1 MLLSYLN
8 IMLLGWEALF
18 CLIAAI
24 TLVGAPPGEKK
35 HNLIW
40 MQISAALLLGL
51 EAAAWYYQGR
61 PGDIARWMVRLAN
74 LGTFLLNFSVLLLFH
89 RYLCCTLLTVQERAR
104 LHLVKAVELVCY
116 IGMILV
122 IVSQFTNLYYYIDGN
137 NNYVRSPYFPLS
149 LLAPSAG
156 IIMDGILLVKHR
168 ERISPW
174 LYRVMMFY
182 ILTPLVAA
190 LLQTLSYGLSLIS
203 LSIGG
208 AMLLIYLI
216 VNREQQAQLRQVQ
229 EDKAV
234 VAQRLEIAQTLNR
247 CVQELSSDKEI
258 SQAICD
264 LLQIIQEY
272 FRAERTCIYEID
284 FASAVAVDT
293 YESSQSGKT
302 CLAAQPG
309 ASMQLPLSMIATW
322 MKQFQKGRTFY
333 IANAE
338 QEKGT
343 PHYRFI
349 KEQGIQRLLTVP
361 LMEQGRVIGFMGVS
375 NPQQHYED
383 ETLLSSLQYFV
394 TNSLR
399 QKKEEEF
406 LRKMSFHDQLT
417 GLYNRNR
424 YNLTLKNWGR
434 DCQNQVGILY
444 LDLDG
449 LKWANDNLGHAAGDL
464 LIRNTAQTLEE
475 TFPGQAYR
483 IGGDEF
489 VVIRQGIPEEDFRR
503 EIDTLMERAKE
514 KNVSFSTGIV
524 WQPHCPDLTAALRE
538 ADNKMYEEKRAHH
551 KARTT

>member
-1 MLLSYLN
+1 MFLSSLNIILLS
-8 IMLLGWEALF
+8 WEALF

-24 TLVGAPPGEKK
+24 SLAEAPPGEKK
-35 HNLIW
+35 HHLIY
-40 MQISAALLLGL
+40 MQISAALLLAL
-51 EAAAWYYQGR
+51 EAVAWYYQGR
-61 PGDIARWMVRLAN
+61 PGNMARWMVRLCN
-74 LGTFLLNFSVLLLFH
+74 LGTFLLNHSVLLLFH

-104 LHLVKAVELVCY
+104 LRLVKAVELVCY
-116 IGMILV
+116 LGMVVV
-122 IVSQFTNLYYYIDGN
+122 IISQFTNLYYYIDDQ
-137 NNYVRSPYFPLS
+137 NNYVRGRFFVLS
-149 LLAPSAG
+149 LLAPTAG
-156 IIMDGILLVKHR
+156 LIMDGVLLVQYQ
-168 ERISPW
+168 ERVSRG
-174 LYRVMMFY
+174 LYRVMIFY
-182 ILTPLVAA
+182 LLMPLIAA
-190 LLQTLSYGLSLIS
+190 LFQTLSYGLSLIS
-203 LSIGG
+203 LSVGA

-247 CVQELSSDKEI
+247 CVQELSSDKEV
-258 SQAICD
+258 SQAIQD

-272 FRAERTCIYEID
+272 FKAERTCIYEID
-284 FASAVAVDT
+284 FAGAVARDT
-293 YESSQSGKT
+293 YEASGKT
-302 CLAAQPG
+302 CLAPHSG
-309 ASMQLPLSMIATW
+309 EPMQLPLSMIATW

-343 PHYRFI
+343 PHYHFI

-361 LMEQGRVIGFMGVS
+361 LMEQGRVMGFMGVS

-424 YNLTLKNWGR
+424 YNLTLKNWPK

-449 LKWANDNLGHAAGDL
+449 LKWANDHLGHAAGDL
-464 LIRNTAQTLEE
+464 LIRNTAQALEE

-489 VVIRQGIPEEDFRR
+489 VVIRQGIPEEDFHR
-503 EIDTLMERAKE
+503 EIETLMQRAKE

>member
-1 MLLSYLN
+1 MFLSNLNIILLS
-8 IMLLGWEALF
+8 WEALF

-24 TLVGAPPGEKK
+24 SLVEAPPGEKK
-35 HNLIW
+35 HHLIC
-40 MQISAALLLGL
+40 MQISAALLLAL
-51 EAAAWYYQGR
+51 EAVAWYYQGR
-61 PGDIARWMVRLAN
+61 PGNMVRWMVRLCN
-74 LGTFLLNFSVLLLFH
+74 LGTFLLNHSVLLLFH

-104 LHLVKAVELVCY
+104 LRLVKAVELVCY
-116 IGMILV
+116 LGMVVV
-122 IVSQFTNLYYYIDGN
+122 IVSQFTNLYYYIDDQ
-137 NNYVRSPYFPLS
+137 NNYVRGRFFALS
-149 LLAPSAG
+149 LLAPMAG
-156 IIMDGILLVKHR
+156 LIMDGVLLVQYQ
-168 ERISPW
+168 ERVSRG
-174 LYRVMMFY
+174 LFRVM
-182 ILTPLVAA
+182 ILYLLMPLIAA
-190 LLQTLSYGLSLIS
+190 LFQTLSYGMSLIS
-203 LSIGG
+203 LSVGA

-258 SQAICD
+258 SQAIQD

-272 FRAERTCIYEID
+272 FKAERTCIYEID
-284 FASAVAVDT
+284 FAGAVARDT
-293 YESSQSGKT
+293 YEASGKT
-302 CLAAQPG
+302 CLAPHSG
-309 ASMQLPLSMIATW
+309 EPMQLPLSMIATW

-343 PHYRFI
+343 PHYHFI

-361 LMEQGRVIGFMGVS
+361 LMEQGRVMGFMGVS

-424 YNLTLKNWGR
+424 YNLTLKNWPK

-449 LKWANDNLGHAAGDL
+449 LKWANDHLGHAAGDL
-464 LIRNTAQTLEE
+464 LIRNTAQALEE

-489 VVIRQGIPEEDFRR
+489 VVIRQGIPEEDFHR
-503 EIDTLMERAKE
+503 EIETLMQRAKE

>member
-1 MLLSYLN
+1 MLLPYLN

-24 TLVGAPPGEKK
+24 TLVDAPPGEKK

-40 MQISAALLLGL
+40 MQVSAALLLGL
-51 EAAAWYYQGR
+51 EAAVWYYQGR
-61 PGDIARWMVRLAN
+61 PGNMIRWVVRLCN
-74 LGTFLLNFSVLLLFH
+74 LGDFLLNHFVLLLLH
-89 RYLCCTLLTVQERAR
+89 RYLCCTLLTVQERAKLR
-104 LHLVKAVELVCY
+104 LVKAVELVCCL
-116 IGMILV
+116 GMLLV
-122 IVSQFTNLYYYIDGN
+122 IVSQFTNLYYYIDDQ
-137 NNYVRSPYFPLS
+137 NNYVRGRFFALA
-149 LLAPSAG
+149 LLAPVAG
-156 IIMDGILLVKHR
+156 LVMDGVLLVQHR
-168 ERISPW
+168 ERVSRGLFP
-174 LYRVMMFY
+174 VMIFY
-182 ILTPLVAA
+182 LLMPLIAV
-190 LLQTLSYGLSLIS
+190 LIQTLSNGLSLIS
-203 LSIGG
+203 LSMG
-208 AMLLIYLI
+208 ATMLLIYLN

-229 EDKAV
+229 EDKAT

-247 CVQELSSDKEI
+247 CVQELSSDKET
-258 SQAICD
+258 SQAIRD
-264 LLQIIQEY
+264 LLLIIQEY
-272 FRAERTCIYEID
+272 FGAERTCIYEID
-284 FASAVAVDT
+284 FGEAVAVET
-293 YESSQSGKT
+293 YEASRSGKT
-302 CLAAQPG
+302 CLATQPG
-309 ASMQLPLSMIATW
+309 ASLQMPLSMIATW

-361 LMEQGRVIGFMGVS
+361 LMEQGRVIGFMGVT

-424 YNLTLKNWGR
+424 YNLTLKNWAK

-464 LIRNTAQTLEE
+464 LIRNTALILEE

-489 VVIRQGIPEEDFRR
+489 AVIRQGIPEEDFRR

-524 WQPHCPDLTAALRE
+524 WQPQCPDLTAALRE

>member
-1 MLLSYLN
+1 MFLLNLN
-8 IMLLGWEALF
+8 IMLLIWEALF

-24 TLVGAPPGEKK
+24 TLVEAPAGEKK

-40 MQISAALLLGL
+40 MQLSAALLLGL
-51 EAAAWYYQGR
+51 EAAVWYYQGR
-61 PGDIARWMVRLAN
+61 PGNMIRWVVRLCN
-74 LGTFLLNFSVLLLFH
+74 LGDFLLNHFVLLLLH

-104 LHLVKAVELVCY
+104 LRLVKAVELVCY
-116 IGMILV
+116 LGMLLV
-122 IVSQFTNLYYYIDGN
+122 IVSQFTDFYYYIDDQ
-137 NNYVRSPYFPLS
+137 NNYVRGRFFALA
-149 LLAPSAG
+149 LLAPVSG
-156 IIMDGILLVKHR
+156 LVMDVVLLVQHR
-168 ERISPW
+168 ERVSRG
-174 LYRVMMFY
+174 LFRMMIFY
-182 ILTPLVAA
+182 LMMPLIAV
-190 LLQTLSYGLSLIS
+190 LLQTLSDGLSLIS
-203 LSIGG
+203 LSMG
-208 AMLLIYLI
+208 ATMLLIYLI

-258 SQAICD
+258 SQAIQD

-272 FRAERTCIYEID
+272 FKAERTCIYEID
-284 FASAVAVDT
+284 FAGAVARDT
-293 YESSQSGKT
+293 YEASGKT
-302 CLAAQPG
+302 CLAPHSG
-309 ASMQLPLSMIATW
+309 EPMQLPLSMIATW

-424 YNLTLKNWGR
+424 YNLTLKNWAK

-449 LKWANDNLGHAAGDL
+449 LKWANDHLGHAAGDL
-464 LIRNTAQTLEE
+464 LIRNTAQALEE

-489 VVIRQGIPEEDFRR
+489 VVIRQGIPEEDFHR
-503 EIDTLMERAKE
+503 EIETLMQRAKE

>member
-1 MLLSYLN
+1 
-8 IMLLGWEALF
+8 
-18 CLIAAI
+18 
-24 TLVGAPPGEKK
+24 
-35 HNLIW
+35 
-40 MQISAALLLGL
+40 
-51 EAAAWYYQGR
+51 
-61 PGDIARWMVRLAN
+61 
-74 LGTFLLNFSVLLLFH
+74 
-89 RYLCCTLLTVQERAR
+89 
-104 LHLVKAVELVCY
+104 
-116 IGMILV
+116 
-122 IVSQFTNLYYYIDGN
+122 
-137 NNYVRSPYFPLS
+137 
-149 LLAPSAG
+149 
-156 IIMDGILLVKHR
+156 
-168 ERISPW
+168 
-174 LYRVMMFY
+174 
-182 ILTPLVAA
+182 
-190 LLQTLSYGLSLIS
+190 
-203 LSIGG
+203 
-208 AMLLIYLI
+208 MLLIYLN

-229 EDKAV
+229 EDKAT

-247 CVQELSSDKEI
+247 CVQELSSDKET
-258 SQAICD
+258 SQAIRD

-272 FRAERTCIYEID
+272 FQAERTCIYEID
-284 FASAVAVDT
+284 FGEAVAMDT
-293 YESSQSGKT
+293 YEASRPGKT
-302 CLAAQPG
+302 CLATKPG
-309 ASMQLPLSMIATW
+309 ESMQLPLSMIATW

-361 LMEQGRVIGFMGVS
+361 LMEQGRVIGFMGVA

-424 YNLTLKNWGR
+424 YNLTLKNWAK

-464 LIRNTAQTLEE
+464 LIRNTALILEE

-524 WQPHCPDLTAALRE
+524 WQPQCPDLTAALRE

>member
-1 MLLSYLN
+1 MSNLN
-8 IMLLGWEALF
+8 IMLLSWEALF

-24 TLVGAPPGEKK
+24 SLAEAPPGEKK
-35 HNLIW
+35 HHLIY
-40 MQISAALLLGL
+40 MQVAAALLLAL

-61 PGDIARWMVRLAN
+61 PGDTARWMVRLCN
-74 LGTFLLNFSVLLLFH
+74 LGTFLLTHSVLLLFH

-104 LHLVKAVELVCY
+104 LRLVKAVELVCY
-116 IGMILV
+116 LGMLLV
-122 IVSQFTNLYYYIDGN
+122 IVSQFTNLYYYIDDH
-137 NNYVRSPYFPLS
+137 NNYVRGRFFALS
-149 LLAPSAG
+149 LLAPTAG
-156 IIMDGILLVKHR
+156 LVMDGVLLVQHQ
-168 ERISPW
+168 ERVSRG
-174 LYRVMMFY
+174 LFRVM
-182 ILTPLVAA
+182 ILYLLMPLIAA
-190 LLQTLSYGLSLIS
+190 LIQTLSYGLSLIS
-203 LSIGG
+203 LSMGA

-216 VNREQQAQLRQVQ
+216 VTREQQAQLRQVQ

-258 SQAICD
+258 SQAIQD

-272 FRAERTCIYEID
+272 FKAERTCIYEID
-284 FASAVAVDT
+284 FAGAVALDT
-293 YESSQSGKT
+293 FEASASGKS
-302 CLAAQPG
+302 CLAPNSG
-309 ASMQLPLSMIATW
+309 EPMRLPLSMIATW

-343 PHYRFI
+343 PHYHFI

-361 LMEQGRVIGFMGVS
+361 LMEQGRVIGFMGVA

-406 LRKMSFHDQLT
+406 LRKMSYHDQLT

-424 YNLTLKNWGR
+424 YNLTLKNWPK

-449 LKWANDNLGHAAGDL
+449 LKWANDHLGHAAGDL
-464 LIRNTAQTLEE
+464 LIRNTAQALEE

-489 VVIRQGIPEEDFRR
+489 VVIRQGIPEEDFHR
-503 EIDTLMERAKE
+503 EIETLMERAQE

>member
-1 MLLSYLN
+1 MLLSDIN

-18 CLIAAI
+18 CLVAAF
-24 TLVGAPPGEKK
+24 TLVEAPPGEKK

-40 MQISAALLLGL
+40 MQLSAALLLRL
-51 EAAAWYYQGR
+51 EAATWYYQGC
-61 PGDIARWMVRLAN
+61 PGDIARWVLRLSN
-74 LGTFLLNFSVLLLFH
+74 LGAFLLYQFVLLLLH
-89 RYLCCTLLTVQERAR
+89 RYLCCTLLTVQERSR
-104 LHLVKAVELVCY
+104 LHLVKAVELVCCL
-116 IGMILV
+116 GMLLV
-122 IVSQFTNLYYYIDGN
+122 IISQFTGLYYYIDDQ
-137 NNYVRSPYFPLS
+137 NNYVRGRFFALS
-149 LLAPSAG
+149 LLAPVAG
-156 IIMDGILLVKHR
+156 LVMDGVLLVQHR
-168 ERISPW
+168 ERVGRGVF
-174 LYRVMMFY
+174 RVMVFCLLM
-182 ILTPLVAA
+182 PLVAA
-190 LLQTLSYGLSLIS
+190 LIQLVSYGLSLAS
-203 LSIGG
+203 LSVG
-208 AMLLIYLI
+208 AIMLLIYLT

-234 VAQRLEIAQTLNR
+234 VGQRLEIAQTLNR
-247 CVQELSSDKEI
+247 CVQELSSDKET
-258 SQAICD
+258 SQAIRD
-264 LLQIIQEY
+264 LLEIIREY
-272 FRAERTCIYEID
+272 FEAEQTCIFEID
-284 FASAVAVDT
+284 YATAVAVET
-293 YESSQSGKT
+293 YEASQSGKT
-302 CLAAQPG
+302 GLSSQPG
-309 ASMQLPLSMIATW
+309 GSMQLPLSMIATW

-333 IANAE
+333 IANVE

-349 KEQGIQRLLTVP
+349 KERGIQRLLTVP
-361 LMEQGRVIGFMGVS
+361 LMEQGRVMGFMGVA

-399 QKKEEEF
+399 RKKEEEF

-424 YNLTLKNWGR
+424 YNLTLKNWAK

-464 LIRNTAQTLEE
+464 LIRNTALILEE

-514 KNVSFSTGIV
+514 KNVSFSIGIV
-524 WQPHCPDLTAALRE
+524 WQPQCPDLPAALRE

-551 KARTT
+551 KERTT

>member
-1 MLLSYLN
+1 MFLSSLNIVLLS
-8 IMLLGWEALF
+8 WEALF

-24 TLVGAPPGEKK
+24 SLVEAPPGEKK
-35 HNLIW
+35 HHLIC
-40 MQISAALLLGL
+40 MQISVALLLAL
-51 EAAAWYYQGR
+51 EAVAWYYQGR
-61 PGDIARWMVRLAN
+61 PGNMARWMVRLCN
-74 LGTFLLNFSVLLLFH
+74 LGTFLLNHSVLLLFH

-104 LHLVKAVELVCY
+104 LRLVKAVELVCY
-116 IGMILV
+116 LGMVVV
-122 IVSQFTNLYYYIDGN
+122 IVSQFTNLYYYIDDQ
-137 NNYVRSPYFPLS
+137 NNYVRGRFFALS
-149 LLAPSAG
+149 LLAPTAG
-156 IIMDGILLVKHR
+156 LIMDGVLLVQYQ
-168 ERISPW
+168 ERVSRG
-174 LYRVMMFY
+174 LFRVM
-182 ILTPLVAA
+182 ILYLLMPLIAA
-190 LLQTLSYGLSLIS
+190 LFQTLSYGLSLIS
-203 LSIGG
+203 LSVGA

-258 SQAICD
+258 SQAIQD

-272 FRAERTCIYEID
+272 FKAERTCIYEID
-284 FASAVAVDT
+284 FAGAVARDT
-293 YESSQSGKT
+293 YEASGKT
-302 CLAAQPG
+302 CLAPHSG
-309 ASMQLPLSMIATW
+309 EPMQLPLSMIATW

-361 LMEQGRVIGFMGVS
+361 LMEQGRVMGFMGVS

-424 YNLTLKNWGR
+424 YNLTLKNWPK

-449 LKWANDNLGHAAGDL
+449 LKWANDHLGHAAGDL
-464 LIRNTAQTLEE
+464 LIRNTAQALEE

-489 VVIRQGIPEEDFRR
+489 VVIRQGIPEEDFHR
-503 EIDTLMERAKE
+503 EIETLMERAKE